1 MELEVQQLRWV
12 LHKRG
17 LSWNIRYFAVFL
29 RFSKLW
35 PSCMLRL
42 SGIQPRC
49 YGCRLFHH
57 VVTAVA
63 KITVEL
69 QLSEISPW
77 CYSCGE
83 FRCVSTV
90 VANFAVLL
98 RLCGIFAVLLRLS
111 GILPVARAVR
121 NFINTAMNGPRKS
134 KPLFCRKCAPV
145 ATAAMC
151 CTNSMQWS

>member
-1 MELEVQQLRWV
+1 MKPEVQQLRWV

-17 LSWNIRYFAVFL
+17 LWNFSVFL
-29 RFSKLW
+29 RFSEVW
-35 PSCMLRL
+35 PSCYGFREFRRVATAAVYLTILVRRRL
-42 SGIQPRC
+42 SQ
-49 YGCRLFHH
+49 
-57 VVTAVA
+57 
-63 KITVEL
+63 
-69 QLSEISPW
+69 ISPW
-77 CYSCGE
+77 NYSCRK
-83 FRCVSTV
+83 FRRSATAVGTSMYFYGLL

-98 RLCGIFAVLLRLS
+98 RLCGIFSVLLRLS